1 MDENMQNNTNMP
13 QESKGLAIAYMVLGI
28 VSLVFFCFPYL
39 CIPCGIVGLILGGIS
54 IATKKGGKGM
64 AIAGLVCSI
73 LGIVIYVILAI
84 IGASILSG
92 IGSSL

>member
-13 QESKGLAIAYMVLGI
+13 QESKGLAIASMVLGI

-54 IATKKGGKGM
+54 IATKKGGKCM

>member
-1 MDENMQNNTNMP
+1 
-13 QESKGLAIAYMVLGI
+13 
-28 VSLVFFCFPYL
+28 
-39 CIPCGIVGLILGGIS
+39 
-54 IATKKGGKGM
+54 M